1 VLARPGEKI
10 SVNDEIGTKNRSSD
24 IDLGGSGRYYLGF
37 VALTPCASE
46 SLGDVAERSKA
57 LPC

>member
-1 VLARPGEKI
+1 MDEKI
-10 SVNDEIGTKNRSSD
+10 VCEIDPRLRT
-24 IDLGGSGRYYLGF
+24 RYYLGF
-37 VALTPCASE
+37 VALTPCATE